1 MLSRTSSDKLGST
14 FVQLSFHLK
23 ALSRLKRIPQIPVSS
38 LLISPSGDSLRVM
51 ISYNK
56 LTHSLFYST
65 VIVAS
70 YFLD

>member
-1 MLSRTSSDKLGST
+1 MLSGTSSDKLGSA
-14 FVQLSFHLK
+14 FVQLSFHFK
-23 ALSRLKRIPQIPVSS
+23 ALSRLERIPQIPVSS
-38 LLISPSGDSLRVM
+38 LLVSPSGDSLRVM

-56 LTHSLFYST
+56 LTHSFFYST